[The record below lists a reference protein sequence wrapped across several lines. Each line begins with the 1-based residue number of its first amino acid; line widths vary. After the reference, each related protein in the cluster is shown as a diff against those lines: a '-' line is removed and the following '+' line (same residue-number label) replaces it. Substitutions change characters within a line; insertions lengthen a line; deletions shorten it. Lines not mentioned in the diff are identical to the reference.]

1 MRGAFITPEEQYKQE
16 IEALELALKTKLIKE
31 EEYLK
36 LRDALNKEQ
45 TQNEVARYA
54 VAANAI
60 GGIFNSI
67 SEMMEEG
74 SEEQKA
80 FQIMGA
86 TINML
91 AGIATA
97 LAGAF
102 TTKSGPW
109 DIALA
114 AIQAA
119 SIAASGGATIA
130 KMVNTNKNNAA
141 SMSSAKP
148 STSALTS
155 INAPVQY
162 TQDVQGASI
171 EGTIKD
177 TRVVVTEGDISST
190 QKKVH
195 VAESEATF

>member
-1 MRGAFITPEEQYKQE
+1 
-16 IEALELALKTKLIKE
+16 
-31 EEYLK
+31 
-36 LRDALNKEQ
+36 
-45 TQNEVARYA
+45 
-54 VAANAI
+54 
-60 GGIFNSI
+60 
-67 SEMMEEG
+67 MMEEG

-119 SIAASGGATIA
+119 AIAASGGATIA

-148 STSALTS
+148 STAALTS

-162 TQDVQGASI
+162 TQDVQGSQI
-171 EGTIKD
+171 EGAIKD
-177 TRVVVTEGDISST
+177 SRVYVTETDITNT
-190 QKKVH
+190 QRRVS
-195 VAESEATF
+195 VAESEARF